1 MQLMVTGRHVNV
13 TEAMKQYAR
22 EKLSRVM
29 HERPHL
35 NEVHLIM
42 DVQKYRHRVEISA
55 RGKNLEVF
63 CREETDDM
71 YRSIDSA
78 IAKLDRQLS
87 KYKERHTRR
96 QQKATTPSPPA
107 PPSEGK
113 GAEEQYLS
121 LRVTMK
127 PMFMGEA
134 LLQIKTERHLFF
146 VFLNAETEEVNFL
159 YRSGDGEIT
168 HLSPKKIKGMD
179 QPAQFHV
186 RVFREDSITPDA
198 KLRGLRKGSRE
209 VEWSSPEDALA
220 SMAAQGEKYRFFM
233 NTTAENASAVYRQ
246 INGTY
251 AIIEPK
257 Q

>member
-13 TEAMKQYAR
+13 TEAMKLYAR

-42 DVQKYRHRVEISA
+42 DVQKYRHLVEISA

-96 QQKATTPSPPA
+96 QQKATASPTPS
-107 PPSEGK
+107 SEGERAK
-113 GAEEQYLS
+113 ERYLA

-127 PMFMGEA
+127 PMFMSEA
-134 LLQIKTERHLFF
+134 LLQIKTEQHLFF

-168 HLSPKKIKGMD
+168 YLSPKKIKGMD

-186 RVFREDSITPDA
+186 RVFREDSIAPDA
-198 KLRGLRKGSRE
+198 KPRGLRKKGCE
-209 VEWSSPEDALA
+209 VEWFSPEKALA
-220 SMAAQGEKYRFFM
+220 SMEAQGEKYRFFM
-233 NTTAENASAVYRQ
+233 NTAAENASVVYRQ
-246 INGTY
+246 MNGTC